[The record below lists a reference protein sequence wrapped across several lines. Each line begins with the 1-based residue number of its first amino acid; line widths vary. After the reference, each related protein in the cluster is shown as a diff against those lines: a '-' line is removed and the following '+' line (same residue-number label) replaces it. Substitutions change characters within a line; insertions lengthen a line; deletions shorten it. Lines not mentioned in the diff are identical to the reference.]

1 MAIPAWKAA
10 SDLADGYL
18 LLNPVTLKKYERHE
32 VDALLQEIEKL
43 SRELRSQ
50 IVSSEQTDVV
60 QQRSR
65 RLLRLSQA
73 VVVLQNWRV
82 RMRGGPGG

>member
-1 MAIPAWKAA
+1 MATPAWKAA

-32 VDALLQEIEKL
+32 VDALLAEIERL
-43 SRELRSQ
+43 SRELRGQ
-50 IVSSEQTDVV
+50 TVTGDQTDAV
-60 QQRSR
+60 QQKNR

-73 VVVLQNWRV
+73 SVVLQNWKS